1 MTQSAA
7 RIANVKWNISVPP
20 DFDEATRIY
29 LASQG
34 GKKGALSSLV
44 QKAVSRYIMSS
55 LTGEAKEKVRASGLS
70 QNELDKIIADGI
82 AWAKDHRDES
92 RSVANILISAIISP
106 HNPPD
111 LILQSWLAGDFELLT
126 SEDQLEEIR
135 RVSRYAHLQP
145 FLQAHRV
152 GLLINRIRS
161 LATIVRPGSLIS
173 EEALD
178 PDDNFLIAICEAGS
192 ANSLVTGDQRA
203 GLLERRH
210 IGATEILT
218 AAQFAERYL
227 GWRVQRS

>member
-1 MTQSAA
+1 MKVVLDT
-7 RIANVKWNISVPP
+7 NV
-20 DFDEATRIY
+20 
-29 LASQG
+29 
-34 GKKGALSSLV
+34 
-44 QKAVSRYIMSS
+44 
-55 LTGEAKEKVRASGLS
+55 
-70 QNELDKIIADGI
+70 
-82 AWAKDHRDES
+82 
-92 RSVANILISAIISP
+92 LISALISP

-145 FLQAHRV
+145 FLQPHRV
-152 GLLINRIRS
+152 GVLVNRMRG
-161 LATIVRPGSLIS
+161 LATIVRPESLIS

-192 ANSLVTGDQRA
+192 ANNLVTGDQRA

>member
-1 MTQSAA
+1 MSGLL
-7 RIANVKWNISVPP
+7 VSPF
-20 DFDEATRIY
+20 FD
-29 LASQG
+29 SQG
-34 GKKGALSSLV
+34 G
-44 QKAVSRYIMSS
+44 QI
-55 LTGEAKEKVRASGLS
+55 KVRFGGTL
-70 QNELDKIIADGI
+70 
-82 AWAKDHRDES
+82 RV
-92 RSVANILISAIISP
+92 RP
-106 HNPPD
+106 T
-111 LILQSWLAGDFELLT
+111 LLT

>member
-1 MTQSAA
+1 M
-7 RIANVKWNISVPP
+7 R
-20 DFDEATRIY
+20 
-29 LASQG
+29 
-34 GKKGALSSLV
+34 
-44 QKAVSRYIMSS
+44 
-55 LTGEAKEKVRASGLS
+55 SG
-70 QNELDKIIADGI
+70 
-82 AWAKDHRDES
+82 
-92 RSVANILISAIISP
+92 
-106 HNPPD
+106 
-111 LILQSWLAGDFELLT
+111 LAGDFELLT

-145 FLQAHRV
+145 FLQPHRV
-152 GLLINRIRS
+152 GVLVNRMRS
-161 LATIVRPGSLIS
+161 LATIVRPESLIS

-192 ANSLVTGDQRA
+192 ANNLVTGDQRA